1 MRAKRGKL
9 RCLVRSEA
17 GATLIQYALFVA
29 LGAGLVVVSVSLF
42 STLETRRAPEPPRPE
57 PTPPI
62 NQVANYATVDVFYAT
77 DRSTLAFTKEA
88 GYYGGGRAEDRKT
101 PLQFGICQVS
111 IPRDHRMGQLESP
124 SLLKLEFREDPEKH
138 VVLLSVATES
148 PDGFIRKVTD
158 RVGRSSKKDA
168 FVFIHG
174 FNVSFEDAARRTAQI
189 AYDLGFEGAPILYSW
204 PSQGK
209 LLEYTVD
216 ETNAEWTV
224 PHLRTFL
231 ETIAASSGAQ
241 SIHLIAHSM
250 GGRVMM
256 AALQQLSPS
265 ARRRFSEVVLSAP
278 DIDADIF
285 RRLAA
290 QVHDPSSRMTLYAS
304 SKDDAIIASKK
315 VHGYPRAG
323 ESGENIVIAD
333 GVDTVDATSV
343 ETAFIGHFYYADN
356 LSVLSDLYYLF
367 KDHKPPQERFG
378 LKPVRLKLGVYYA
391 FRP

>member
-1 MRAKRGKL
+1 MRAKL
-9 RCLVRSEA
+9 RKFSRVARSEQ
-17 GATLIQYALFVA
+17 GVSFILYALVLA
-29 LGAGLVVVSVSLF
+29 LVLVLVSLF
-42 STLETRRAPEPPRPE
+42 STLETRKPA
-57 PTPPI
+57 PTPPPPSPSPSPE
-62 NQVANYATVDVFYAT
+62 VSAANYATVEVFYAT
-77 DRSTLAFTKEA
+77 DRNPLAFTKEA
-88 GYYGGGRAEDRKT
+88 GYYGANRMEDSRVR
-101 PLQFGICQVS
+101 LQFGICQVS
-111 IPRDHRMGQLESP
+111 IPRDHRMGKLESP
-124 SLLKLEFREDPEKH
+124 SILKLEFHEDPEKH
-138 VVLLSVATES
+138 IVLLSVATES
-148 PDGFIRKVTD
+148 SQGFIRKVAD
-158 RVGRSSKKDA
+158 SVGRSSKKDA

-174 FNVSFEDAARRTAQI
+174 FNVTFEDAARRTAQI

-224 PHLRTFL
+224 PHLKTFL

-323 ESGENIVIAD
+323 ESGENIVIVD

-378 LKPVRLKLGVYYA
+378 LKPVRLKLGLYYA